1 MSGNKDAYF
10 VEASE
15 FAQYDAAQQSFIQQ
29 GEVIELSGK
38 SSNCAWDQST
48 AACARC
54 NRADL
59 PRHGAVSPPSVRTR
73 CDGRRELIH
82 SPLSNHHG
90 VGGPYAIGRRRL
102 RVRRADM
109 AIHSIC
115 LVRDEADIIEHT
127 LRHAAHWSNRIYV
140 HDNGSTDGTWEI
152 VLRLAAELPQVVP
165 FRRDESP
172 FDDALRLQAF
182 RQFSGRATE
191 GDWWCRLDA
200 DEVYI
205 DDPRRFLDRIAPCFD
220 TVWSASFQYYLTDL
234 DVQRHRQDP
243 AVCRRRAHRATVPV
257 LPQQLVGGALLPPAP
272 RPALGARTAAGA
284 AAAHLSAAHPPQA
297 LPVPLTPA
305 GREALRRPGR
315 GHAAAGVRPRTAHR
329 LGRLHRGPAGQRAN
343 DGAWAPRRWTE
354 RVLPAATLVADDG
367 VHYEIDEGL
376 LPPMFDLHPTL
387 RRRVQTALE
396 RRHRPNPAP
405 TPAPFEPPLAVAPAT
420 EPVGQIGL
428 ARHLPPSTL

>member
-1 MSGNKDAYF
+1 
-10 VEASE
+10 
-15 FAQYDAAQQSFIQQ
+15 
-29 GEVIELSGK
+29 
-38 SSNCAWDQST
+38 
-48 AACARC
+48 
-54 NRADL
+54 
-59 PRHGAVSPPSVRTR
+59 
-73 CDGRRELIH
+73 
-82 SPLSNHHG
+82 
-90 VGGPYAIGRRRL
+90 
-102 RVRRADM
+102 M

-182 RQFSGRATE
+182 QQFSGRATE

-243 AVCRRRAHRATVPV
+243 ARYADDVPIEQRCRYYLNNWSEVRFFRQHRGLRWERGPLPAPLRRTYPQRIRLKHYQYRS
-257 LPQQLVGGALLPPAP
+257 PQQAEKRFAV
-272 RPALGARTAAGA
+272 RA
-284 AAAHLSAAHPPQA
+284 AAMQRRVFAHELR
-297 LPVPLTPA
+297 TDWA
-305 GREALRRPGR
+305 GSIVA
-315 GHAAAGVRPRTAHR
+315 
-329 LGRLHRGPAGQRAN
+329 PAGQRAN

-354 RVLPAATLVADDG
+354 RVLPAAALVADDG

-405 TPAPFEPPLAVAPAT
+405 APAPFEPPLAVAPAT